1 MATKEVQNTK
11 TNVPSTPKKQLRLAV
26 FSAKKWVIN
35 SFETTNKKFEY
46 DITFYESRLW
56 KKSTPLTKG
65 FDAVCAF
72 VNDEIGADVLQDLK
86 DNGVKLVAM
95 RAAGYNNVDIV
106 AAKKIGIGVVRVP
119 AYSPY
124 ATAEYAVGLLMALN
138 RKYHKAYSRVR
149 DGNFSL
155 DGLLGFDVNGKTVGV
170 IGTGK
175 IGQIFARIMQGF
187 NCKVLAYDKFPN
199 KSLETDTFKYVEL
212 EELYKNSDIVSLHC
226 PLTYE
231 TYHMI
236 NEMAIMSMKK
246 DVTILNTSR
255 GKLVDTNAVIEGL
268 KNGRVGRL
276 GLDVYEE
283 EEKLFFE
290 DLSSTVI
297 QDDKFVRLQT
307 FPNVMISSHQAF
319 FTHEA
324 VINIAETTFTNI
336 SEFLTTGTCENE
348 C

>member
-1 MATKEVQNTK
+1 MATNENKVNK
-11 TNVPSTPKKQLRLAV
+11 DKAPDTPKAKIRLAV
-26 FSAKKWVIN
+26 FSSKAWVTD
-35 SFETTNKKFEY
+35 SFETTNEKFDYE
-46 DITFYESRLW
+46 ITFYESRLW

-65 FDAVCAF
+65 FDVVCAF
-72 VNDEIGADVLQDLK
+72 VNDEIGADVLADLK
-86 DNGVKLVAM
+86 ENGVKLVAM
-95 RAAGYNNVDIV
+95 RAAGYNNVDV
-106 AAKKIGIGVVRVP
+106 EAAKELGIGIVRVP

-199 KSLETDTFKYVEL
+199 KALETDTFRYVEL
-212 EELYKNSDIVSLHC
+212 EELYKNSDIISLHC

-236 NEMAIMSMKK
+236 NEMAIMSMKPG
-246 DVTILNTSR
+246 VTILNTSR
-255 GKLVDTNAVIEGL
+255 GKLVDSSAVIEGL

-324 VINIAETTFTNI
+324 VINIAETTFDNI
-336 SEFLTTGTCENE
+336 KTYIATGKSDNE

>member
-1 MATKEVQNTK
+1 MSKDNSKGNPQIQEKEPIKV
-11 TNVPSTPKKQLRLAV
+11 AV
-26 FSAKKWVIN
+26 FSTKKWVSD
-35 SFETTNKKFEY
+35 SFELTNKKFKY

-65 FDAVCAF
+65 ADVVCAF
-72 VNDEIGADVLQDLK
+72 VNDEISAEVLVDLK
-86 DNGVKLVAM
+86 ANGVRLVAM
-95 RAAGYNNVDIV
+95 RAAGYNNVDV
-106 AAKKIGIGVVRVP
+106 SAARDLGIGVVRVP
-119 AYSPY
+119 AYSPF
-124 ATAEYAVGLLMALN
+124 ATAEYAVGLLMTLN

-187 NCKVLAYDKFPN
+187 NCMVLAYDKFPN
-199 KSLETDTFKYVEL
+199 KALETDTFKYVEL
-212 EELYKNSDIVSLHC
+212 DELYKQADIISLHC

-236 NEMAIMSMKK
+236 NEMAIMSMKPG
-246 DVTILNTSR
+246 VTILNTSR
-255 GKLVDTNAVIEGL
+255 GKLVDTTAVIEGL

-307 FPNVMISSHQAF
+307 FPNVLISSHQAF
-319 FTHEA
+319 FTEEA
-324 VINIAETTFTNI
+324 IINIAQTTLHNIKEYLETGK
-336 SEFLTTGTCENE
+336 SDNE

>member
-1 MATKEVQNTK
+1 MSKENIKNTPNEDEK
-11 TNVPSTPKKQLRLAV
+11 ITVKVAV
-26 FSAKKWVIN
+26 FSTKKWVSD
-35 SFETTNKKFEY
+35 SFETVNKKFGY

-56 KKSTPLTKG
+56 KKSTPLTIG
-65 FDAVCAF
+65 ADVVCAF
-72 VNDEIGADVLQDLK
+72 VNDEVDTEVLADLK
-86 DNGVKLVAM
+86 ANGVKLVAM
-95 RAAGYNNVDIV
+95 RAAGYNNVDV
-106 AAKKIGIGVVRVP
+106 NAAKEMGIGVVRVP
-119 AYSPY
+119 AYSPF

-199 KSLETDTFKYVEL
+199 KALESDTFKYVEL
-212 EELYKNSDIVSLHC
+212 EDLYKNADIVSLHC

-236 NEMAIMSMKK
+236 NEMAIMTMKPG
-246 DVTILNTSR
+246 VTILNTSR
-255 GKLVDTNAVIEGL
+255 GKLVDTTAVIEGL
-268 KNGRVGRL
+268 KSGRVGRL

-290 DLSSTVI
+290 DLSGTVI

-319 FTHEA
+319 FTEEA
-324 VINIAETTFTNI
+324 VINIAETTFQNMKVYL
-336 SEFLTTGTCENE
+336 ETGESENE

>member
-1 MATKEVQNTK
+1 MTTENKDIKKKERRLK
-11 TNVPSTPKKQLRLAV
+11 LAV
-26 FSAKKWVIN
+26 FSSKKWVTD
-35 SFETTNKKFEY
+35 SFETCNEKFNY

-72 VNDEIGADVLQDLK
+72 VNDEIGEDVLIDLK
-86 DNGVKLVAM
+86 QNGVKLVAM
-95 RAAGYNNVDIV
+95 RAAGYNNVDV
-106 AAKKIGIGVVRVP
+106 NAAEKLGISVVRVP

-199 KSLETDTFKYVEL
+199 KALETDTFKYVEL
-212 EELYKNSDIVSLHC
+212 EELYRGADIISLHC

-236 NEMAIMSMKK
+236 NEMAIMTMKR

-268 KNGRVGRL
+268 KNGHVGRL

-290 DLSSTVI
+290 DHSSSVI

-319 FTHEA
+319 FTKEA
-324 VINIAETTFTNI
+324 VINIAETTFSNI
-336 SEFLTTGTCENE
+336 KDIFETGKSENE